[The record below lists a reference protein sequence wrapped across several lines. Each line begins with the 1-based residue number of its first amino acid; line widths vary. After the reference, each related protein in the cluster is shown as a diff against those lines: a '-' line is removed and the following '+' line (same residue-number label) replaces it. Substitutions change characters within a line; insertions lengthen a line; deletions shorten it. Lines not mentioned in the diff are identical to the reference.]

1 MGDKRARAGVGKR
14 DKFNNG
20 QRGAVRRSGARGA
33 VAAPP
38 RVSLLLASS
47 SSRDVSRGGSGRA
60 IFAAVIPVL
69 GRAVQ
74 VSPKL
79 AAPASLG
86 TRVTKRTHITCVT
99 LSKNVNE

>member
-1 MGDKRARAGVGKR
+1 MGDKRARAGVCKR

-20 QRGAVRRSGARGA
+20 QRGAGRSRRA
-33 VAAPP
+33 AAPP

-60 IFAAVIPVL
+60 IFAAVVPVL

-79 AAPASLG
+79 AAPASLC